1 MLRRDFLKGG
11 ALLGTGL
18 AFGLNARASAPRSP
32 NDRINI
38 ALIGARNM
46 GGKAHLPSLVGSTD
60 CQLVAICDTDT
71 SVLSAAIEKATVLY
85 AEKNESGAPVGITG
99 YGDYREVLQR
109 DDIDAVL
116 IATPDHWHVPIA
128 KAAVMA
134 GKDVYVEK
142 PLSLYVQEGRELADL
157 LKTYPAIVQVGSQQ
171 RSDIRFAIAQ
181 QLVSTGALGTITHVD
196 VGIPTRPGSSDQ
208 WKPQE
213 VPPELNYD
221 MWLGPVVWTDYHPQR
236 VHYDFRF
243 VPEFSGG
250 DITNWGAH
258 HLDIAQWAL
267 GMDASGPISVRGMG
281 ERNPHGSI
289 HTPYFDIDV
298 DFEFPNGV
306 PLKLHSK
313 RRGITFYGTEGSL
326 FVDRGVLEANP
337 HELLRQRSR
346 ELEETMK
353 QGGSHRE
360 NWMRCIRSRNA
371 ADLRAPVEIGHRSAT
386 LCHLTNIA
394 IELGRPLEWDPQL
407 EICKNDAHANA
418 MLNRPVRS
426 QWAV

>member
-1 MLRRDFLKGG
+1 MHRRDFLKGG

-18 AFGLNARASAPRSP
+18 AFGLTARASAPRSP

-46 GGKAHLPSLVGSTD
+46 GGKSHLPSLVGSTD
-60 CQLVAICDTDT
+60 CQLVAICDTDAN
-71 SVLSAAIEKATVLY
+71 VLSAAIEKATRLY
-85 AEKNESGAPVGITG
+85 AEKNDSGTPTGIRS
-99 YGDYREVLQR
+99 YRDYREVLQQE
-109 DDIDAVL
+109 DIDAVL
-116 IATPDHWHVPIA
+116 IATPDHWHVPIT
-128 KAAVMA
+128 KAAVKA

-181 QLVSTGALGTITHVD
+181 NLVTSGALGTITHVE
-196 VGIPTRPGSSDQ
+196 VGITARPGSSAS
-208 WKPQE
+208 WEPQP
-213 VPPELNYD
+213 VPPELDYD

-267 GMDASGPISVRGMG
+267 GMDASGPVSVRGMG
-281 ERNPHGSI
+281 ECNPQGAV

-298 DFEFPNGV
+298 DFEFPNGI

-326 FVDRGVLEANP
+326 FVERGVLEANP

-346 ELEETMK
+346 DLEEAIK
-353 QGGSHRE
+353 QGGGHRD

-371 ADLRAPVEIGHRSAT
+371 ADLRAPVEFGHRSAT
-386 LCHLTNIA
+386 LCHLSNIA
-394 IELGRPLEWDPQL
+394 IELGRPLQWDPER
-407 EICKNDAHANA
+407 EIFKNDAHANA
-418 MLNRPVRS
+418 LLNRPTRP